1 MARAG
6 GNDTAYRNCQCLVR
20 DPSSSAQSEWRSRK
34 HEVFMSDPTDRDRQ
48 QREMTEELRLLDALI
63 NDLRDDD
70 RSRYVVHVP
79 HAEDVASDW

>member
-1 MARAG
+1 
-6 GNDTAYRNCQCLVR
+6 
-20 DPSSSAQSEWRSRK
+20 
-34 HEVFMSDPTDRDRQ
+34 MSDPTDRDRQ
-48 QREMTEELRLLDALI
+48 QRELTEELRLLDALI